1 MRRATVIFWARFPT
15 LKEHPFSFDQN
26 PWVLGQGMAAK
37 LQRKQD
43 KLNHQLT
50 EIQKEA
56 EAKQKQEN
64 LESGELFNNPH
75 AHLGPQVNAIESPL
89 VEVTSQPQPLFED
102 TLTTISTSSTP
113 CEITP
118 LTVIGPTS
126 VFEERLQELL
136 HLQQAN
142 LEETMERRFL
152 VECLETNLM
161 IKNTLESSLKSF
173 NDFVLFNMNLL
184 MQQRMPPSV
193 QPPPLPQPTIP
204 PSTTT
209 TYLVPTPSPSPP
221 KSPPTIP
228 QPPFTK
234 G

>member
-1 MRRATVIFWARFPT
+1 MRMLHKYPEASMRRAT
-15 LKEHPFSFDQN
+15 
-26 PWVLGQGMAAK
+26 
-37 LQRKQD
+37 
-43 KLNHQLT
+43 
-50 EIQKEA
+50 
-56 EAKQKQEN
+56 
-64 LESGELFNNPH
+64 
-75 AHLGPQVNAIESPL
+75 VNAIESPL